1 MKNRTSREL
10 NLLTSVK
17 TGLCMLGIEK
27 YTKGEQINWWVSV
40 QAYSTRNSE
49 YFHPKQN
56 PGELEPKH

>member
-1 MKNRTSREL
+1 M
-10 NLLTSVK
+10 K

-49 YFHPKQN
+49 YFYPKQN